1 VNRLHHD
8 IDQVRGI
15 RLTGAPETILF
26 DETALFAPDGDVS
39 MPLLGKLRVLIED
52 EGMQVVVLSR
62 HPETVKQR
70 VPLANLVIVPSIEG
84 HAIHGPLLAI
94 VASTMPLPP
103 HAYAWY
109 VGAGDV
115 TPPFHATGF
124 LGSEAANEILGLFG
138 TALLQERAGIAFR
151 AAGSGKPIPAEA
163 SFNSGILDGIA
174 RTVQAHPQRVNHLK
188 QVAAQ
193 PLDLDGRTADLI
205 ASALAPILESQAPS
219 GAVAAAPPPAGPD
232 APNYWFFW
240 QRDAGNVVVPL
251 SSLLKH
257 PGYAHL
263 HDPVQGF
270 IDRYIDFVERLPHG
284 NGMTIEHL
292 GVSRFDMHG
301 NPIESYGNPQ
311 KDGPSHTILAVLAAL
326 GESARAHAICTPYL
340 EYLRDHINGPTFD
353 PWEFAVGNIFNDDNL
368 ARRALR
374 SGAALARSQGEDTVA
389 EGYDAKADD
398 IERTLAAFQRPEH
411 RYISGGRDFLQPW
424 MGAISGLDSD
434 VVGSVLDAYDVTDTV
449 LNVDDPRIG
458 QTMEALEKVFADRWP
473 VNIAW
478 RETGRRGMGIGR
490 FPEDTNDGKGSTG
503 GNPWTFATLWA
514 AEYYL
519 RLIQRHTYLG
529 TLDPSKRADLLAKAD
544 GYLTFVLE
552 HGSPDSLTEQ
562 IDGQTGKPR
571 GAKQLAW
578 AQAELINVLLIRE
591 EVVHDGA

>member
-1 VNRLHHD
+1 MNHLHHD

-15 RLTGAPETILF
+15 RLSGAPETFLF
-26 DETALFAPDGDVS
+26 DETALFAPDGDVPA
-39 MPLLGKLRVLIED
+39 PLLRKLRVLTED

-62 HPETVKQR
+62 QPEIVKQR

-84 HAIHGPLLAI
+84 RAMHGPSLAFLAAI
-94 VASTMPLPP
+94 SPLPP

-115 TPPFHATGF
+115 GPPFHATRF
-124 LGSEAANEILGLFG
+124 LGSKATNEILGLFG
-138 TALLQERAGIAFR
+138 TALLQERAGVAFR
-151 AAGSGKPIPAEA
+151 AAGSGKPIPAEVP
-163 SFNSGILDGIA
+163 FNSDILDGIA
-174 RTVQAHPQRVNHLK
+174 RAVEAHPRRVNQLE
-188 QVAAQ
+188 QAARQ
-193 PLDLDGRTADLI
+193 PLDLEGERARLI

-219 GAVAAAPPPAGPD
+219 GAVAAAPPPAGQD

-257 PGYAHL
+257 PGYSDL
-263 HDPVQGF
+263 HRRVQDF
-270 IDRYIDFVERLPHG
+270 IDSYIDFVERLPHG
-284 NGMTIEHL
+284 KGMTIEHL
-292 GVSRFDMHG
+292 GVSRFDMDG
-301 NPIESYGNPQ
+301 SPVQSYGNPQ
-311 KDGPSHTILAVLAAL
+311 KDGTSHTILAVLAAL
-326 GESARAHAICTPYL
+326 GKSARAHAICIPYL
-340 EYLRDHINGPTFD
+340 TYLRDHINGPTFD
-353 PWEFAVGNIFNDDNL
+353 PWEFAVGDIFNDDNL

-374 SGAALARSQGEDTVA
+374 AGAALARSQGDTAA
-389 EGYDAKADD
+389 ESYDAKADD
-398 IERTLAAFQRPEH
+398 IERTLGVFQHPEH
-411 RYISGGRDFLQPW
+411 PYISAGRDFLQPW
-424 MGAISGLDSD
+424 MGTISGLDVD
-434 VVGSVLDAYDVTDTV
+434 VIGSVLDAYDVKDTV

-458 QTMEALEKVFADRWP
+458 RTMEALEAVFADRWP
-473 VNIAW
+473 VNVDW
-478 RETGRRGMGIGR
+478 RETGHQGMGIGR

-503 GNPWTFATLWA
+503 GNPWTFTTLWA

-519 RLIQRHTYLG
+519 RLIQRQAYLG
-529 TLDPSKRADLLAKAD
+529 TLDPSPRTELLAKAD

-571 GAKQLAW
+571 GARQLAW